1 MATDPIAI
9 PSAPVDTLPTHK
21 KVPYH
26 RAKHLIVDIETMGIT
41 IPSPIL
47 SVGAVYLDFTVTPH
61 VVRPV
66 FFKMD
71 PKESVGS
78 PDTETILWWLHQSE
92 AARNEAFFSPV
103 TEHAYD
109 RLEAFMSEMKPDYYW
124 GKSPDF
130 DFGHLAAQ
138 FKAQGRTIPWKFWQ
152 LRDIRTMEGL
162 GLTGYESDDPVW
174 QDLKLTAET
183 AKTGAHC
190 ALMDAFVEAKV
201 LYETI
206 LILKTLKDCFPGYAA
221 EKKYPE
227 GA

>member
-1 MATDPIAI
+1 MAVDPIAI
-9 PSAPVDTLPTHK
+9 PSAPVGALSTHK

-26 RAKHLIVDIETMGIT
+26 QAKHLIVDIETMGVT

-47 SVGAVYLDFTVTPH
+47 SVGAVLLDFTQTPH

-71 PKESVGS
+71 PKESIGA
-78 PDTETILWWLHQSE
+78 PDTETILWWLRQSE

-103 TEHAYD
+103 TEHAFD
-109 RLEAFMSEMKPDYYW
+109 QLENFFKAAAPDYYW
-124 GKSPDF
+124 GKAPDF

-138 FKAQGRTIPWKFWQ
+138 FTDQGRTIPWKFWQ
-152 LRDIRTMEGL
+152 LRDIRTIEGL
-162 GLTGYESDDPVW
+162 GLSGYESDDPVW

-190 ALMDAFVEAKV
+190 ALMDALVEARV
-201 LYETI
+201 VYETTMI
-206 LILKTLKDCFPGYAA
+206 LRSLKDCFPGYDAERSRPEAA
-221 EKKYPE
+221 
-227 GA
+227 